1 MRAIATTGQKKASIG
16 VWRQDYVW
24 GYLPSKWIPPQKN
37 KKDGRVIHKTAANVA
52 GKINICMQK
61 TNTRSMSFTLH
72 EYQLKVDLGP

>member
-37 KKDGRVIHKTAANVA
+37 KKDGRVIHKTAANISKA
-52 GKINICMQK
+52 
-61 TNTRSMSFTLH
+61 SFMDELLIEASETLSP
-72 EYQLKVDLGP
+72 VGTI